1 MDVLCG
7 QQLGWWVPSE
17 PNSDQRRGTVGSAS
31 LDLSGWLRCK
41 RQSKNVTSNPG
52 REEVYE
58 QHWTI
63 AVENIGD
70 ARCKSRPEAQNKQHG
85 YVMWPVSALQEQ
97 ATWCSTNDLKI
108 KGTKEEENKGD
119 KRRRTSHAFL
129 IVLKK
134 RRQRK
139 RDNRRRNMF
148 F

>member
-58 QHWTI
+58 QHSTI
-63 AVENIGD
+63 HVNQG
-70 ARCKSRPEAQNKQHG
+70 Q
-85 YVMWPVSALQEQ
+85 
-97 ATWCSTNDLKI
+97 
-108 KGTKEEENKGD
+108 
-119 KRRRTSHAFL
+119 KRKTS
-129 IVLKK
+129 
-134 RRQRK
+134 
-139 RDNRRRNMF
+139 NMDM
-148 F
+148 